1 MPTFS
6 SDALQTFRDAL
17 ASASAWFFGLFRH
30 LLDFIL
36 SSPFL
41 FFAVALPIAGLVF
54 WMIFSMLRDLGERNM
69 DTTMGTSL
77 YSKQLDGSFTNGS
90 LLIRNLFRRFR
101 KTQSKHKN
109 QEVIQASGQ
118 KFSRP
123 ARKGYSNSYAA
134 FAAHSGY
141 VKTRSGKVA
150 NINIDAD

>member
-6 SDALQTFRDAL
+6 TDALQAFKDAL
-17 ASASAWFFGLFRH
+17 AASASGFFGLFKG

-36 SSPFL
+36 SSPVL

-54 WMIFSMLRDLGERNM
+54 WLIFSMLRDLGERNM

-90 LLIRNLFRRFR
+90 LLIRNLFRRFH

-134 FAAHSGY
+134 FAANSGY
-141 VKTRSGKVA
+141 VKTRSGKTA
-150 NINIDAD
+150 NINIHAD

>member
-6 SDALQTFRDAL
+6 AEALRAFKDALS
-17 ASASAWFFGLFRH
+17 ASASGFFGLFKG

-36 SSPFL
+36 SSPVL

-54 WMIFSMLRDLGERNM
+54 WLIFSMLRDLGERNM
-69 DTTMGTSL
+69 DATMGTSL

-90 LLIRNLFRRFR
+90 FLLRNLFRRFNKSR
-101 KTQSKHKN
+101 KNKN

-134 FAAHSGY
+134 FAANSGY
-141 VKTRSGKVA
+141 VKTRSGKTA

>member
-90 LLIRNLFRRFR
+90 FLLRNLFRRFN
-101 KTQSKHKN
+101 KSHKN
-109 QEVIQASGQ
+109 KKQEVIQASGQ